1 MVCWCSN
8 VCKKLPSSEFYTTE
22 MGHAAVLSLSPG
34 TKWHPQPSYSTAW
47 YLGGAWT
54 APQHLNVCWHRACCS
69 QIPLQIIYKA
79 GTELR
84 CILLP
89 SEGANSCSQ
98 SWGAV
103 PSPCSAW
110 LSWDKNAVTIY
121 EGDSFLWELSTGF
134 GVFMGISLSLRSSSD
149 FMRKVN

>member
-69 QIPLQIIYKA
+69 QIPVPNHLQSRHR
-79 GTELR
+79 TQMHPTPFWR
-84 CILLP
+84 CKQLQP
-89 SEGANSCSQ
+89 
-98 SWGAV
+98 V
-103 PSPCSAW
+103 
-110 LSWDKNAVTIY
+110 
-121 EGDSFLWELSTGF
+121 
-134 GVFMGISLSLRSSSD
+134 MRSSAQSMLCMTFLRQKCCYHIWRGQL
-149 FMRKVN
+149 FMRAQHWIWSIYGHISVIKI